1 MASPPPHEIITVPAP
16 GEPGREELRQQC
28 YDVRIDV
35 FHREQG
41 FPLET
46 EIDESVS
53 PRSTPGASP
62 ARV

>member
-1 MASPPPHEIITVPAP
+1 MATFREHAPAHEIVVIPAH
-16 GEPGREELRQQC
+16 GLEGQLDLRQQC

-46 EIDESVS
+46 EIDE
-53 PRSTPGASP
+53 
-62 ARV
+62 